1 MEGEGHQGG
10 FFNPDGEVRPGLP
23 DPGTWEFSGP
33 WSSGGCGSVGSVLS
47 EGRKVA
53 AIKRFNQVAAWA
65 EEEARFEFDALS
77 DLDGA
82 GGHAPRVFARGHY
95 VPDDGNRA
103 PAIVMEYVGGK
114 TLYDMMVGF
123 DLSGGDDRSPG
134 TDGADALRSIGAV
147 AEAVRSC
154 YEAAPAR
161 GVHRDLSPNNVMVR
175 REGGAVTHAVLV
187 DFGQGAQPGVVTPGR
202 KGTPQYAAPEMFG
215 GKYYT
220 HKYRD
225 APTVD
230 VWSLGALAYLVR
242 TGKDPFRDE
251 VVGGN
256 PGGED
261 GGMVADFKRDH
272 PIVLPDSLLLTDEDR
287 RLSELISRCTEYDP
301 RRRFQSAGEVL
312 AFVEEALGTRPA
324 PCVTP
329 AMPHVAPYVT
339 PAMPHVAP
347 YVTPAMPQDADALN
361 VYAVVF

>member
-1 MEGEGHQGG
+1 
-10 FFNPDGEVRPGLP
+10 
-23 DPGTWEFSGP
+23 
-33 WSSGGCGSVGSVLS
+33 
-47 EGRKVA
+47 
-53 AIKRFNQVAAWA
+53 
-65 EEEARFEFDALS
+65 
-77 DLDGA
+77 
-82 GGHAPRVFARGHY
+82 
-95 VPDDGNRA
+95 
-103 PAIVMEYVGGK
+103 MEYVGGK
-114 TLYDMMVGF
+114 TLYEVMVGF

-329 AMPHVAPYVT
+329 AMESSMFQPAQLPPKGIRGALLPVGRTRVPPACASAGTPGSRMPLTVVPHTRPIGRYVT
-339 PAMPHVAP
+339 
-347 YVTPAMPQDADALN
+347 
-361 VYAVVF
+361 